1 MNNKNYNKIEWEKIL
16 SFKNKYIYEKYD
28 IDDIQNI
35 YPNQTK
41 KCYNIISVKPLKK
54 FKIFQN
60 FSCE

>member
-41 KCYNIISVKPLKK
+41 KENKKLINACLKSNK
-54 FKIFQN
+54 KML
-60 FSCE
+60 

>member
-41 KCYNIISVKPLKK
+41 NK
-54 FKIFQN
+54 
-60 FSCE
+60 